1 MHFQFGMQKEGL
13 DVLIEYV
20 LIPFS
25 AMGKRLLSLIVYR
38 NVDILHVIYNVIPI
52 KYRRFIRDSP

>member
-1 MHFQFGMQKEGL
+1 MQKEGL